1 MELNTIINTAKQQ
14 EAPNMRDEHMQELEP
29 NLSKR
34 KIEDVLPRGGL
45 LPARSRS
52 GEVRTG

>member
-14 EAPNMRDEHMQELEP
+14 EAPNMREEHMQELEP

-34 KIEDVLPRGGL
+34 KIDVLPRGGL